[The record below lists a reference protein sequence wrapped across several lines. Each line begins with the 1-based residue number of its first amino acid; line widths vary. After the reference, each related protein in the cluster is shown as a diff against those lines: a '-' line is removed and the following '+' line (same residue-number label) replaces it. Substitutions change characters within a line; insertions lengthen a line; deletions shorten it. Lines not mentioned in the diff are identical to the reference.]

1 MFCFVFFILVQ
12 SEFSSHP
19 ESVTATEGGNATL
32 SCTVY
37 GNLEPD
43 VRWTKDGK
51 ELNIAVEQR
60 LNVSFTA
67 NTSSLTIT
75 SVVKADQGLYRC
87 VANNSVNTSTSN
99 PGLLT
104 VHCEYSSTE

>member
-1 MFCFVFFILVQ
+1 M
-12 SEFSSHP
+12 
-19 ESVTATEGGNATL
+19 

-37 GNLEPD
+37 GDPEPV
-43 VRWTKDGK
+43 VRWTKDGN
-51 ELNIAVEQR
+51 ELNIAAEQR

-75 SVVKADQGLYRC
+75 SVIKADQGLYRC

-104 VHCEYSSTE
+104 VHCEYAFGLKINFNKK